1 MNKKII
7 AILMPLAVMIM
18 AIFSVIKVQAAGQ
31 NLTNAEPAIIDS
43 ITTNTTTTRVG
54 DDLSITVNFSEKK
67 RDQIQP
73 GDYLNIKLPAALTG
87 YNKTANLVNSDGK
100 TLGKVIITNSQ
111 AQIQFTN
118 AVDSQTLQ
126 NIKGW
131 FTFRVQAND
140 RSEGTTTTTV
150 GNDTVHTITAHWGV
164 PNVTPPKIAI
174 IVAST
179 GSGSTVINT
188 NQPRFDKTGQMQTDG
203 KAIQWQLYGV
213 TPNGQG
219 TVTIIDKLSPG
230 HRFDANELTFVLW
243 SSDGQSAS
251 YSLSD
256 FESIFGG
263 KITTNNA
270 SPETVKITFNA
281 RAVAG
286 YAWSIYYA
294 TQVTD
299 DTLSSYE
306 NTATIN
312 YSNNNDQPYTQQVT
326 KVVSNRIDDG
336 ISGDLIKDGVVLH
349 KVNQA
354 GQPLAGAQFELTGDG
369 LIKTATSN
377 AQGKVEFTN
386 LKNNQTYLIKEII
399 APQGYQKSN
408 QTIVVKIIDDKAQVT
423 INNQPLVNNNV
434 VNQKLT
440 SSSVANSS
448 SKKSSSVAT
457 SSISSVIASA
467 SSKTTSSVSFQALA
481 LLIAPVLL

>member
-1 MNKKII
+1 M
-7 AILMPLAVMIM
+7 
-18 AIFSVIKVQAAGQ
+18 
-31 NLTNAEPAIIDS
+31 
-43 ITTNTTTTRVG
+43 
-54 DDLSITVNFSEKK
+54 
-67 RDQIQP
+67 
-73 GDYLNIKLPAALTG
+73 
-87 YNKTANLVNSDGK
+87 
-100 TLGKVIITNSQ
+100 
-111 AQIQFTN
+111 
-118 AVDSQTLQ
+118 
-126 NIKGW
+126 
-131 FTFRVQAND
+131 
-140 RSEGTTTTTV
+140 
-150 GNDTVHTITAHWGV
+150 
-164 PNVTPPKIAI
+164 
-174 IVAST
+174 
-179 GSGSTVINT
+179 GSTVINT

-369 LIKTATSN
+369 LTKTATSN

-457 SSISSVIASA
+457 SSISNVIASA

>member
-1 MNKKII
+1 
-7 AILMPLAVMIM
+7 
-18 AIFSVIKVQAAGQ
+18 
-31 NLTNAEPAIIDS
+31 
-43 ITTNTTTTRVG
+43 
-54 DDLSITVNFSEKK
+54 
-67 RDQIQP
+67 
-73 GDYLNIKLPAALTG
+73 
-87 YNKTANLVNSDGK
+87 
-100 TLGKVIITNSQ
+100 
-111 AQIQFTN
+111 
-118 AVDSQTLQ
+118 
-126 NIKGW
+126 
-131 FTFRVQAND
+131 
-140 RSEGTTTTTV
+140 
-150 GNDTVHTITAHWGV
+150 
-164 PNVTPPKIAI
+164 
-174 IVAST
+174 
-179 GSGSTVINT
+179 
-188 NQPRFDKTGQMQTDG
+188 MQTDD

-219 TVTIIDKLSPG
+219 TVIIIDKLSPG
-230 HRFDANELTFVLW
+230 HRFDAFVLW

-336 ISGDLIKDGVVLH
+336 IFGDLIKDGVVLH

-369 LIKTATSN
+369 LTKTATSN

-386 LKNNQTYLIKEII
+386 LKNNQTYLIKEIV

-440 SSSVANSS
+440 SSSMASS
-448 SKKSSSVAT
+448 SSEKSSAAT

-467 SSKTTSSVSFQALA
+467 SSKTTSSSIIASIADSSSIAVSSSNQISSSAKLSSKKQPSLTSSTVNSSSKKTLFSIIPSTSSVKNTSSSSTIATSSSKITSSSNSASNKPSSNVMSSEKSSIITTSSSNDENKKDTSSLNITTSSSHNNNSLISASSNKNSSSLHNSVIVASQSAHHDQNKQKPSSKTNNKKLPQTGDA
-481 LLIAPVLL
+481 TNNCLVLIGMSLLLILITATVLK